1 MPPAPLQVP
10 DRFLAFA
17 FGAGDLL
24 LELDQSLN
32 ILFVDGAQ
40 ALINPEGRNIEIGTS
55 FQSLFSAEGWGELH
69 ILQAMRKRR
78 SFRFGPITLPVG
90 LAPARRRR
98 FLIFINKVLG
108 ENRLFVT
115 LSLESRLI
123 QTAQPVVEA
132 RAVHVQT
139 EAFVDR
145 VEKML
150 DGHGSDAESPK
161 MTIVEAMAENLPPA
175 AHAAVVKGLA
185 KHSLDGVTATQLHPG
200 KFAVLHAG
208 DSQAPTSEDI
218 LADVSQLAGVA
229 LQGKAIDTQGPG
241 KPPPAVFL
249 HTLKEILTADAG
261 LSLDAIAASYNDT
274 LNSNMEKAEAFS
286 KVISEDQFDLL
297 YQPIVRLNSRKV
309 HHLEALTR
317 FQALSGFSNPFET
330 IKFAEEI
337 GLVADFDLKVLAKV
351 LDTIVQERGRKT
363 PKKFAVNVSGYSLN
377 QPVFCDSLIDLLKNS
392 LVRKG
397 DLQIEITESFQID
410 DLYGLS
416 DVVKDIQS
424 LGFDVYLDDFGAG
437 ASGFQ
442 YLRVLPVNGV
452 KIDGPYIRDAL
463 IDPQAKAFL
472 RAMINLC
479 RELGIKTVAEW
490 IETEDQHDFLC
501 DLGAD
506 FGQGYLYGAG
516 TNLVEPSA

>member
-1 MPPAPLQVP
+1 MAAPALHVP

-24 LELDQSLN
+24 IELDQALN
-32 ILFVDGAQ
+32 ILFVDGAE
-40 ALINPEGRNIEIGTS
+40 ALINPAAGPVPKGMP
-55 FQSLFSAEGWGELH
+55 FQALFSDDGWGELS
-69 ILQAMRKRR
+69 ILQTMQKRS

-90 LAPARRRR
+90 VQADKRRR

-115 LSLESRLI
+115 LSLESRL
-123 QTAQPVVEA
+123 
-132 RAVHVQT
+132 VQSP
-139 EAFVDR
+139 EIKPAAEKDDVQVDAFVDR
-145 VEKML
+145 VETL
-150 DGHGSDAESPK
+150 LEAHSGDENGPK

-175 AHAAVVKGLA
+175 AHAAVMKGLA
-185 KHSLDGVTATQLHPG
+185 KHSLDGVTATQFNDG
-200 KFAVLHAG
+200 QFAVLHSG
-208 DSQAPTSEDI
+208 DEAAPSSDDI
-218 LADVSQLAGVA
+218 LSDVSELAGVA

-241 KPPPAVFL
+241 QPPPAVFL
-249 HTLKEILTADAG
+249 HTLKEVLTSDDG
-261 LSLDAIAASYNDT
+261 QSLDEIYAAYSDT
-274 LNSNMEKAEAFS
+274 LNGNMEKAEAFAR
-286 KVISEDQFDLL
+286 VINEDQFDLL
-297 YQPIVRLNSRKV
+297 YQPIVRLSSRKI

-337 GLVADFDLKVLAKV
+337 GAVAEFDLKVLSKV
-351 LDTIVQERGRKT
+351 LAAIVQERGRKT
-363 PKKFAVNVSGYSLN
+363 PKKIAANVSGYSLN
-377 QPVFCDSLIDLLKNS
+377 QPRFCDDLIDLLKNS

-397 DLQIEITESFQID
+397 DLQIEITESFQIH
-410 DLYGLS
+410 DLDGLS

-463 IDPQAKAFL
+463 VDPQAKAFL
-472 RAMINLC
+472 RAMISLC
-479 RELGIKTVAEW
+479 RELGIKTIAEW

-501 DLGAD
+501 ELGAD
-506 FGQGYLYGAG
+506 FGQGFLYGAAADLPG
-516 TNLVEPSA
+516 